1 MNMPFRLMKENNGNL
16 ETVKS
21 EDALGF
27 LEMVGR
33 GCRLEDYT
41 KLENIKSYDIADEM
55 IAYASPDST
64 FAVTKRL
71 FDSAKKSILIGIYDL
86 TADYMRE
93 LLSNAMARGVKVS
106 LMLDLDGAKGENEI
120 FEKLSELGAETV
132 SAPSCA
138 NDNKNARYFSN
149 SHEKVIIIDDT
160 WVMVQSGNYS
170 PNSIPFNTV
179 DGGDPETFVTGNR
192 DMGVAIKSKPL
203 SKFFSDVL
211 RSDISLA
218 LAAPESARHK
228 PLVIPTLL
236 EAAPPKQPKNLF
248 PSKTFSP
255 IAPVRVTPVLSPDN
269 YMDVIPELLRSA
281 KKSILIEQ
289 QYIRSGQ
296 DQIDKLLGAIPQI
309 DGLDVRIILGKI
321 FGAKDVVK
329 EEENVKNLR
338 DNYGLKLGDNIRYID
353 TTRLV
358 HCHNKLIIIDGK
370 KLLLSSQNWSN
381 TAVSKNREAGL
392 ILEYPQM
399 AKYFSAIFETDWET
413 AQKKIPKPA
422 AGGGDLEA
430 VAISPSAVSKGR
442 FIEVS
447 AGDYAEV

>member
-1 MNMPFRLMKENNGNL
+1 
-16 ETVKS
+16 
-21 EDALGF
+21 
-27 LEMVGR
+27 
-33 GCRLEDYT
+33 
-41 KLENIKSYDIADEM
+41 
-55 IAYASPDST
+55 
-64 FAVTKRL
+64 
-71 FDSAKKSILIGIYDL
+71 
-86 TADYMRE
+86 
-93 LLSNAMARGVKVS
+93 MARGVKVS

-255 IAPVRVTPVLSPDN
+255 TAPVRVTPVLSPDN

-296 DQIDKLLGAIPQI
+296 DQIDELLGAIPQI
-309 DGLDVRIILGKI
+309 EGLDVRIILGKI
-321 FGAKDVVK
+321 FGAKDVAK

-422 AGGGDLEA
+422 AGGGALEA
-430 VAISPSAVSKGR
+430 VAIAPSAVSKGR